1 MREQNLIK
9 LPEVLLIGV
18 GMLIYVIVLVL
29 IFRKLIDII
38 EHEAKYNRIRDF
50 QRYQKSFWFEPLAY
64 YHKKFFSKNYLSTL
78 VVLLILE
85 IPILAIIY
93 FGSIWI
99 QQILFKPSEI
109 VVFFQ
114 PDSYSIGLIA
124 TLVLSFFL
132 TTFICFASDRPL
144 LVAASLNLFSN
155 KKRVDDW
162 LKTIIGL
169 FISFLIAF
177 PLLVLSIDNY
187 VYLSDS
193 EIVLNPYQNI
203 GEMHISFDQISAV
216 KTVYSRED
224 SHSSSYR
231 FEYDIYL
238 ADGRS
243 INIGDGGIKAISFIH
258 QRLSNQSIKFEKTQM
273 SKTDLAKIKT
283 LYGDSTTETIKEI
296 FIIQ

>member
-1 MREQNLIK
+1 MISLS
-9 LPEVLLIGV
+9 EVLLLGV

-29 IFRKLIDII
+29 IYRKLIDII
-38 EHEAKYNRIRDF
+38 EHEGKYNRIRDF
-50 QRYQKSFWFEPLAY
+50 QRYQRSFWFEPLSY

-85 IPILAIIY
+85 IPILAVIY

-99 QQILFKPSEI
+99 QKMLFKPSEI
-109 VVFFQ
+109 RVFFR

-124 TLVLSFFL
+124 ALLLSFFL

-144 LVAASLNLFSN
+144 LVAASLNMFSN
-155 KKRVDDW
+155 KKRVNDW

-193 EIVLNPYQNI
+193 EIVLNHYQTI
-203 GEMHISFDQISAV
+203 GEMYITFGQISAV
-216 KTVYSRED
+216 KTNYYRED
-224 SHSSSYR
+224 SHSANYR
-231 FEYDIYL
+231 FDYDVFL

-258 QRLSNQSIKFEKTQM
+258 QRLSNQTIKFEKAQM
-273 SKTDLAKIKT
+273 SKTDLAKIKS
-283 LYGDSTTETIKEI
+283 LYNDSTTETLKEI